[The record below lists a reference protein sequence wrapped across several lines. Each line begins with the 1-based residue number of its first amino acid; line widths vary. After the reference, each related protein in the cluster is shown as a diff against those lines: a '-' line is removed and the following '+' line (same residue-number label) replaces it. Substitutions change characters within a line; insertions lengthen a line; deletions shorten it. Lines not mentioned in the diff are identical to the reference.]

1 MISPDGEMQP
11 REKSDFIRFSSDVIR
26 VKEIDLG
33 CPGSGSFGLG
43 NI

>member
-11 REKSDFIRFSSDVIR
+11 REKSDFLRFSSAVIR
-26 VKEIDLG
+26 VKEIDFG
-33 CPGSGSFGLG
+33 CPGSGSFGPG